1 MNEKKQFIE
10 VIDGFKNLTTR
21 IKKDNDEIKEIIKN
35 KDITIAACKREY
47 KKLYAEH
54 EELKRKYDEI
64 EKYFHQEK
72 QQKQNNNNRKRQ
84 ISRPWE
90 RKKRHFIID
99 LDDDDNDDN
108 IDNNDGDYDEYDA
121 DNDNNNITEDDD
133 DFEIKK
139 IKKKKRIINKNN
151 KNKHNK

>member
-35 KDITIAACKREY
+35 KDITIAACNREY

-84 ISRPWE
+84 ISRRRE
-90 RKKRHFIID
+90 RKKRRFIID
-99 LDDDDNDDN
+99 DDDDNDDN
-108 IDNNDGDYDEYDA
+108 VDNNDGDYDEYDA
-121 DNDNNNITEDDD
+121 DNDNNNITEDDY
-133 DFEIKK
+133 DFEI
-139 IKKKKRIINKNN
+139 IKKKKE
-151 KNKHNK
+151 